1 MHAVSALPVA
11 LRRRALALMGVDQ
24 YVLRAD
30 RAMTGARSAGTGGP
44 RVAFVLAEGGG
55 FDGPHGPLLRHL
67 ALALGLDPAAVSF
80 AAPRSDLP
88 CVCFGAAPGEAIDV
102 VLAPPPAALRASAA
116 ARRALWP
123 ALRALARRLGP

>member
-1 MHAVSALPVA
+1 MSALPVA
-11 LRRRALALMGVDQ
+11 LRHRALALMGVDL

-30 RAMTGARSAGTGGP
+30 RAMAGGRRAGTGAP
-44 RVAFVLAEGGG
+44 RVAFVLAEDGG

-67 ALALGLDPAAVSF
+67 ALALGLDPAAI
-80 AAPRSDLP
+80 ALGAPRPDLP
-88 CVCFGAAPGEAIDV
+88 CVCFGAEPGEAIDV